1 MHISKV
7 MPKGMDKKT
16 HPSNLFFSYKLCGID
31 MGCLRFDTSKHKN
44 EDISTRSLTF
54 IKLSQVLSLA
64 KLTCRKGIDLA

>member
-31 MGCLRFDTSKHKN
+31 IGCLRFDTSKHKN
-44 EDISTRSLTF
+44 EDTSTHSSR
-54 IKLSQVLSLA
+54 VLSLA